1 MRLAVVG
8 AGLAGLATAHLALRA
23 HPDLD
28 VVVLESGP
36 EAGGKVRSSRASGF
50 LFDWGPDGFLANVPE
65 TIGLVRSLG
74 LEAQLRFADD
84 ASARRYLYVDGGLRP
99 VPTSLAS
106 FLRSDLLS
114 PAGKLRVLSE
124 PALGG
129 RSRHEESVH
138 AFIARHFGHEAARVF
153 GGVFV
158 AGVSAGD
165 PRDLSLD
172 ALFPRLRV
180 LEASHGSL
188 LRGLAAARSV
198 ERNGSSEARLTTLAG
213 GMQTLVDA
221 LAASLGSHLRTGVR
235 VTSLDDR
242 GRPGGGTIELRTEAR
257 DGPGT
262 VEADAVAL
270 AVPAYTAAE
279 LLSATTPDA
288 AGLGAIRYTD
298 VAVVALGYDRIDV
311 PTVLDGVGLL
321 APRGEGVRALGVT
334 WSSAIFPEQAPPG
347 KVAVRVF
354 GGGTHDPG
362 YVALDDDALLASVRR
377 DLTRTMGIVAA
388 PETAHVVRWPRG
400 IPQYGLGHLERVER
414 ARRAIA
420 ARWPRLALVGDY
432 LGGVGIND
440 VVRAAQLAAIQLTGV
455 PRV

>member
-28 VVVLESGP
+28 VVVLEAGP
-36 EAGGKVRSSRASGF
+36 ESGGKVRSSLDGGF
-50 LFDWGPDGFLANVPE
+50 LFDWGPNGFLANVPE

-74 LEAQLRFADD
+74 LEAHLRVADD
-84 ASARRYLYVDGGLRP
+84 AAARRYLYVDGGLRP

-124 PALGG
+124 PVLGG
-129 RSRHEESVH
+129 RSRNEESVH
-138 AFIARHFGHEAARVF
+138 TFIARHFGHEAARVF

-158 AGVSAGD
+158 AGVTAGD

-188 LRGLAAARSV
+188 LRGLAAARAG
-198 ERNGSSEARLTTLAG
+198 ERHASPEARLTTLDG

-221 LAASLGSHLRTGVR
+221 LAASLGSRLRTGVR
-235 VTSLDDR
+235 VSSLDDR
-242 GRPGGGTIELRTEAR
+242 GRPGGGPIVLGTETPG
-257 DGPGT
+257 GPGT

-270 AVPAYTAAE
+270 AVPAFIAAE
-279 LLSATTPDA
+279 LLAATTPEA
-288 AGLGAIRYTD
+288 AGLGAIRYAD
-298 VAVVALGYDRIDV
+298 VAVAALGYDRIDV

-347 KVAVRVF
+347 KVALRVF

-362 YVALDDDALLASVRR
+362 YVGLDDDALLASVRR
-377 DLTRTMGIVAA
+377 DLTRTMGIVAE
-388 PETAHVVRWPRG
+388 PESAHIVRWPRG
-400 IPQYGLGHLERVER
+400 IPQYALGHLERVEH

-432 LGGVGIND
+432 LVGVGVND
-440 VVRAAQLAAIQLTGV
+440 VVRAAQLAATHLTGV

>member
-28 VVVLESGP
+28 VVVLEAGP
-36 EAGGKVRSSRASGF
+36 EAGGKVRSSLDAGY
-50 LFDWGPDGFLANVPE
+50 LFDWGPNGFLANVPE
-65 TIGLVRSLG
+65 TIGLVGSLC
-74 LEAQLRFADD
+74 LEDHLRVAD
-84 ASARRYLYVDGGLRP
+84 AAAAHQYLHVDGGLRP
-99 VPTSLAS
+99 MPTSLAS

-114 PAGKLRVLSE
+114 PAGKLRALSE
-124 PALGG
+124 PVLGG
-129 RSRHEESVH
+129 RSRREESVH

-172 ALFPRLRV
+172 ALFPRLRA

-188 LRGLAAARSV
+188 LRGLAAAR
-198 ERNGSSEARLTTLAG
+198 GSARAAAPEARLTTLAG

-221 LAASLGSHLRTGVR
+221 LAASMGSRLRTGVR

-242 GRPGGGTIELRTEAR
+242 GRPGGGPMVLGTAAP
-257 DGPGT
+257 DGAGII
-262 VEADAVAL
+262 EADAVAL
-270 AVPAYTAAE
+270 AVPAYVAAE
-279 LLSATTPDA
+279 LLTPTTPGA
-288 AGLGAIRYTD
+288 ATLGSIRYAD
-298 VAVVALGYDRIDV
+298 VAVVALGYDRVDV

-334 WSSAIFPEQAPPG
+334 WSSALFAEQAPQG
-347 KVAVRVF
+347 KVALRVF

-362 YVALDDDALLASVRR
+362 YVALDDDALLASARR
-377 DLTRTMGIVAA
+377 DLTRTMGIVAE
-388 PETAHVVRWPRG
+388 PEAARIVRWQRG
-400 IPQYGLGHLERVER
+400 IPQYALGHLERVER
-414 ARRAIA
+414 VRRATA

-432 LGGVGIND
+432 LAGVGVND
-440 VVRAAQLAAIQLTGV
+440 VVRAAQLAATQLTGV
-455 PRV
+455 PRI